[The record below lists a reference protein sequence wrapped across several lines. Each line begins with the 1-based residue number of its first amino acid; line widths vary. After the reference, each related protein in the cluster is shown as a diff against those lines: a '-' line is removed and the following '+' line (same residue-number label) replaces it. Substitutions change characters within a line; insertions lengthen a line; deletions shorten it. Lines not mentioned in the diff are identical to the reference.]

1 MLILFNL
8 HIFAAV
14 IVLYSDFCE
23 FSLLYRGDLLYRG
36 TLPQHL
42 IQKLLIGRILLSVP
56 DILHINPGSL
66 YIGMSERLRYDR
78 HVHRGHES
86 QRSPGVARYIEY
98 KNKTQEKCNY
108 CTIYQCIS
116 GFYKKNVELHLLLI
130 LAIDSVIYSFYVTI
144 LLCKKAPVFD

>member
-86 QRSPGVARYIEY
+86 QRSPGVARHVRRERLVYPRQLSQSFQRLVI
-98 KNKTQEKCNY
+98 
-108 CTIYQCIS
+108 I
-116 GFYKKNVELHLLLI
+116 GELAFVLPVRRIFCLLYTSD
-130 LAIDSVIYSFYVTI
+130 AAD
-144 LLCKKAPVFD
+144 D

>member
-23 FSLLYRGDLLYRG
+23 FSLLYRGTLL
-36 TLPQHL
+36 QHL

-66 YIGMSERLRYDR
+66 YIGMSERLRYDS

-86 QRSPGVARYIEY
+86 QRSPGVAQYIEY

>member
-1 MLILFNL
+1 MDIRQEN
-8 HIFAAV
+8 AV
-14 IVLYSDFCE
+14 INKDIAFLYHLCT
-23 FSLLYRGDLLYRG
+23 RG

-86 QRSPGVARYIEY
+86 QRSPGVARHVRRERLVYPRQLSQSFQRLVII
-98 KNKTQEKCNY
+98 C
-108 CTIYQCIS
+108 
-116 GFYKKNVELHLLLI
+116 LLYTSD
-130 LAIDSVIYSFYVTI
+130 AADE
-144 LLCKKAPVFD
+144 

>member
-66 YIGMSERLRYDR
+66 YIGMPERLRYDR
-78 HVHRGHES
+78 HVHRGQVWRATYEES
-86 QRSPGVARYIEY
+86 GLSTPASFPRVFSV
-98 KNKTQEKCNY
+98 
-108 CTIYQCIS
+108 
-116 GFYKKNVELHLLLI
+116 LL
-130 LAIDSVIYSFYVTI
+130 
-144 LLCKKAPVFD
+144 